1 MKGRERERQIFSA
14 EKPPFQRLN
23 PKPKPSPVVKKSFW
37 LIKTS
42 IMRNNLTA
50 SLATL
55 FHFSLRCCLRS
66 SMCRHFGFDCP
77 CCPADQTDST
87 QGNCCRAVS
96 LSLSPSHAL
105 SLLFSLAW
113 VRNYNALVMPDKK
126 RSNIKRKRTSIFGKH
141 VWRQRGNALISLF
154 LPPLHSPL
162 PDCLIC
168 CSATLHYVLDI
179 CLCWPMSCVLDSV
192 STPPGTPISS
202 YHSRPGPAAL
212 SLLPFG

>member
-1 MKGRERERQIFSA
+1 MVEIKALRFADKEQRRVKGRERQIFSA

-55 FHFSLRCCLRS
+55 FHFSLRCCLLCLS

-96 LSLSPSHAL
+96 LSLSPSHTL

-154 LPPLHSPL
+154 LPLPLLYTPAWLPYLLLCHSAL
-162 PDCLIC
+162 CVGHLF
-168 CSATLHYVLDI
+168 VLANVV
-179 CLCWPMSCVLDSV
+179 CVRLC
-192 STPPGTPISS
+192 
-202 YHSRPGPAAL
+202 
-212 SLLPFG
+212 

>member
-1 MKGRERERQIFSA
+1 MVEIKALRNELPTKSREEWKRERERYSRP
-14 EKPPFQRLN
+14 KNLLN
-23 PKPKPSPVVKKSFW
+23 PKPKPKPSPVVKKSFW

-55 FHFSLRCCLRS
+55 FHFSLRCCLHCFS
-66 SMCRHFGFDCP
+66 SMCRHFGFDCL

-96 LSLSPSHAL
+96 LSPAL

-126 RSNIKRKRTSIFGKH
+126 RNIKRKRTSIFGKH
-141 VWRQRGNALISLF
+141 VWRQRGNALISLSLF
-154 LPPLHSPL
+154 FPL
-162 PDCLIC
+162 PYTPACLPYLRLC
-168 CSATLHYVLDI
+168 HSALCVGHLFVLANVV
-179 CLCWPMSCVLDSV
+179 CVRLC
-192 STPPGTPISS
+192 
-202 YHSRPGPAAL
+202 
-212 SLLPFG
+212 